1 MPRLI
6 YGYRVR
12 NGLVELNPGEAPI
25 VTTVLQARR
34 GDCVRALRSHGIVL
48 ERNVIRRIR
57 AHAMRYRAGVPRTGM
72 PPDPGLAFDLDLR

>member
-12 NGLVELNPGEAPI
+12 NGLVEYNPSEAPI
-25 VTTVLQARR
+25 VSTILQARR
-34 GDCVRALRSHGIVL
+34 GDCVRALRLHGINPD
-48 ERNVIRRIR
+48 RNLIRRIR
-57 AHAMRYRAGVPRTGM
+57 AHAMRYRAGVPRTGL